1 MKTINKINVEFLL
14 VIERL
19 YYFAKFILS
28 MKFIFTKNIQNA
40 AWEIINRCSTV
51 SLSLTKIFNKNL
63 KTITETQ
70 TMGFDIIAMS
80 QFYFVLFA

>member
-1 MKTINKINVEFLL
+1 MVLNKTNNFKPKFFSSFQPESVRSPDSGEHFLHRWRFKMKTINKINVEFLL

-40 AWEIINRCSTV
+40 A
-51 SLSLTKIFNKNL
+51 
-63 KTITETQ
+63 
-70 TMGFDIIAMS
+70 
-80 QFYFVLFA
+80 